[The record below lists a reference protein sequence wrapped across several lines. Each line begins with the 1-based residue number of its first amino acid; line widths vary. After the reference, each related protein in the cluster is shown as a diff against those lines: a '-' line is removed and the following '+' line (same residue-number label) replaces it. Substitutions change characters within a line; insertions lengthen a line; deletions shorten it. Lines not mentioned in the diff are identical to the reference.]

1 MKKRLVVSFILF
13 ILLTTIYP
21 LQKISISDFSLKEI
35 EIENNFVLEDKEIKK
50 LLLPF
55 YNKNLISINYSEIG
69 DAIMKNSFI
78 ESFKV
83 KKKYPNNLKIKVFE
97 KKPIAILYNE
107 KKNSI

>member
-1 MKKRLVVSFILF
+1 
-13 ILLTTIYP
+13 
-21 LQKISISDFSLKEI
+21 
-35 EIENNFVLEDKEIKK
+35 
-50 LLLPF
+50 
-55 YNKNLISINYSEIG
+55 
-69 DAIMKNSFI
+69 MKNSFI